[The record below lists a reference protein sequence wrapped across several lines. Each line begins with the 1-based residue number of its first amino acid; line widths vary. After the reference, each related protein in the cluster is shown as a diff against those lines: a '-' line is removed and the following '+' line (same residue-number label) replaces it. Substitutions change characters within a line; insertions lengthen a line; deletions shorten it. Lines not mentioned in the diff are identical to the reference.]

1 VAIVTANL
9 NTRNSAQ
16 LFLELHGDEAVP
28 EARKMV
34 ASMRE
39 RGDTEGADI
48 WLRIIIAIEEMQP
61 QANRM
66 VS

>member
-9 NTRNSAQ
+9 DTHNSAQ

-39 RGDTEGADI
+39 RGDTDGADI
-48 WLRIIIAIEEMQP
+48 WLQIIIAIEELQR

-66 VS
+66 AS